1 MFSAV
6 LGEVKASDGAQ
17 LCAERLEEDGD
28 DIRREDHEEQFE
40 AV

>member
-6 LGEVKASDGAQ
+6 LGEVQAGNGAQ
-17 LCAERLEEDGD
+17 FCAERLEEDGD
-28 DIRREDHEEQFE
+28 DIGNEDHEEQFE